1 MKKIAIVCDWL
12 TNLGGAERVVY
23 QLHQMFPEAPIYTS
37 LYNPDKLPQFKKA
50 DVRTSFLQK
59 IPGLRRKHQLALP
72 LLPYAFE
79 QFDLSEYDLVI
90 SSSFAFSKGVLT
102 DVGTKHVCYCHN
114 PTRYLWD
121 ESHEYLRRYRM
132 PRVFKWLMQLF
143 SEKLR
148 IWDRVAAERPDFY
161 LANSEFVRQ
170 RIQKYYQRQA
180 KVLYPGVELPEPLK
194 LERQDYYLACGRITA
209 QKYFDL
215 VVEAFNELKLPLKI
229 VGEGPLLEQMKE
241 LNCSDKTEF
250 LGFVSDQELMELY
263 AGAKALVFP
272 QAEDFG
278 IVPIEA
284 QAQGCPVIFYAK
296 GGALETCL
304 ATNEAG
310 IGFAEQ
316 SLAALKEAVLQF
328 EQRKKID
335 HLKIK
340 EHVDQFS
347 SQRFAASLKEILFS
361 FWGN

>member
-1 MKKIAIVCDWL
+1 
-12 TNLGGAERVVY
+12 
-23 QLHQMFPEAPIYTS
+23 
-37 LYNPDKLPQFKKA
+37 
-50 DVRTSFLQK
+50 
-59 IPGLRRKHQLALP
+59 
-72 LLPYAFE
+72 
-79 QFDLSEYDLVI
+79 
-90 SSSFAFSKGVLT
+90 
-102 DVGTKHVCYCHN
+102 
-114 PTRYLWD
+114 
-121 ESHEYLRRYRM
+121 
-132 PRVFKWLMQLF
+132 MQLF

-170 RIQKYYQRQA
+170 RIRKYYQRQA

-229 VGEGPLLEQMKE
+229 VGEGPLLQQMQE
-241 LNCSDKTEF
+241 LNRSDKTEF

-284 QAQGCPVIFYAK
+284 QAQGCPVLFYAK

-304 ATNEAG
+304 ANNEAG

-316 SLAALKEAVLQF
+316 SVEALKQAVLQF
-328 EQRKKID
+328 EQRQKID
-335 HLKIK
+335 HRQIR

-347 SQRFAASLKEILFS
+347 SERFSEDLMAYLAKIS
-361 FWGN
+361 